1 MSQQVVKLKRTAVE
15 GKVPS
20 TSNIELGEL
29 AINTFDGRI
38 FFEKDNGTPSIQQV
52 VTTNSQTTGSLNI
65 LGDVTA
71 SFFIGNG
78 SQLTNLPNSEISQ
91 VATVTA
97 SFQEVS
103 SISVNHNFD
112 SRNIIVSVYDSS
124 YSQLIPTSVV
134 LTDNDNV
141 DITLSG
147 PHSGFAV
154 VAKGGHIVS
163 GTLVQEVT
171 EVSTVTASFDN
182 QSTIVVTHSFES
194 KNIIVSVY
202 DSNDSQ
208 LIPQSVTLT
217 DLNTATI
224 LLSGNHSG
232 FVVVAKGGH
241 LVSGSA
247 TTSYTNLTNI
257 PSGIVSGSSQ
267 LTSSY
272 DLRYALSGSLGE
284 GGTSDFTELIN
295 VPSGLVSSSSQVEF
309 NNINNT
315 PLSQSANN
323 VTISKSLIP
332 TTSTVDLGTAEKP
345 FRDLY
350 LSSASLYID
359 GQQVISSAANTLT
372 ITTDVGQS
380 IKILETE
387 GDDITLQTD
396 TGNIELKGTVEI
408 QSGKKIID
416 SAGTKILFGDTLGIT
431 GSIEL
436 TGTVDGVDVAQL
448 KTDIDTLEA
457 KTLISSS
464 QQITDGSG
472 LFSGSFNDIH
482 SNPFTS
488 ASNAISTSGHFV
500 PTENEAYDLGSPTQ
514 RWRDLYLSGS
524 TIFLGETKITRT
536 EQGDVEFRDRE
547 TDSLKKIRVD
557 ELEIG
562 SGAFARK
569 IQVDNTGRIKFSD
582 TNDTDKT
589 LDSFGFQG
597 IVTSSNQLSFDE
609 IPGIPAGLISS
620 SFQVNLQETTNYVQ
634 GIKTRLNNEAVISGS
649 TISGNKTF
657 NNDVTIAGNLNVQG
671 TTTTFDTTNFN
682 VADNI
687 IELNYGGSATTAG
700 LLVKDAT
707 APNTVSGSLLWDS
720 TNDYWKGGALG
731 SESKLLVAGGDN
743 VISGSSQVVGILS
756 SLNTYTGSNDT
767 TNTTQNSR
775 LTSLETKT
783 GSLDTTNTAQNSRL
797 TSIESATGSYETKGR
812 GIVSGSSQISYTG
825 LSSIPSG
832 IVSGS
837 SQVSYPSLSN
847 IPSGI
852 VSGSSQITLSSTT
865 GYGSVLNQAVLTS
878 SSPTFAGLTINGK
891 ATATSTG
898 VDGTFA
904 DAYIAQWSGN
914 NNETNAIQ
922 TSVSSVAGS
931 SGFKFQVS
939 NGGGSS
945 ARTNVANF
953 LRDRVTFN
961 TFVGIGTDD
970 PKRGLHISGTSA
982 GAELTITE
990 TTMAV
995 GSKNFNI
1002 VGSSANGTWSLRTLT
1017 DNSLA
1022 QSVNFVS
1029 FTAGTGAATF
1039 SGNVL
1044 PDGNGTRDLGSSTA
1058 RWSTVY
1064 TSDLSLNN
1072 GIGDWTIVE
1081 GEDDLFLYN
1090 NKKGKVYKF
1099 ALTEVDPNVAT
1110 PKKS

>member
-15 GKVPS
+15 GKVPN

-52 VTTNSQTTGSLNI
+52 VTTDSQTTGSLNI

-71 SFFIGNG
+71 SFFVGDG
-78 SQLTNLPNSEISQ
+78 SQITNLPTPEISQ

-112 SRNIIVSVYDSS
+112 SRNIIVSVYDSA

-241 LVSGSA
+241 FVTGSA
-247 TTSYTNLTNI
+247 TTSYTNLTNK

-272 DLRYALSGSLGE
+272 DLRYALSGSVGE

-408 QSGKKIID
+408 QSGKKILD

-431 GSIEL
+431 GSIDL
-436 TGTVDGVDVAQL
+436 TGTVDGVDVAQF
-448 KTDIDTLEA
+448 KTDFDILEG

-472 LFSGSFNDIH
+472 LFSGSFNDVP

-500 PTENEAYDLGSPTQ
+500 PTVNEAYDLGSPTQ

-524 TIFLGETKITRT
+524 TVFLGDTKITRT
-536 EQGDVEFRDRE
+536 AEGDVEFRDRE
-547 TDSLKKIRVD
+547 TDSLRRIRVD

-562 SGAFARK
+562 SGASARK
-569 IQVDNTGRIKFSD
+569 IQVDNTGRIKFA
-582 TNDTDKT
+582 TTQNEDKT
-589 LDSFGFQG
+589 LDAFGFQG

-609 IPGIPAGLISS
+609 IPGIPSGLISS

-720 TNDYWKGGALG
+720 TNDYWKGGALD

-756 SLNTYTGSNDT
+756 SLNTYTSSNDT
-767 TNTTQNSR
+767 TNTT
-775 LTSLETKT
+775 
-783 GSLDTTNTAQNSRL
+783 QNSRL

-812 GIVSGSSQISYTG
+812 GIVSGSSQVSYTG
-825 LSSIPSG
+825 LSS
-832 IVSGS
+832 
-837 SQVSYPSLSN
+837 

-865 GYGSVLNQAVLTS
+865 GYGSVINQAVLTT
-878 SSPTFAGLTINGK
+878 SSPTFASGSFTGNVNLGSITNSGDSSLLNIKQSSTSYNNGIYLERGGERNGYFMYIGGALDALTFRRNYSGTQSDVMSLTRDGSVGINTASPNEKLQVNG
-891 ATATSTG
+891 AISATGTATTPFASSATMDFFSGTTRLISRGANSSTRGGYRFLSEASDGSLSIDVLGIASTG
-898 VDGTFA
+898 T
-904 DAYIAQWSGN
+904 
-914 NNETNAIQ
+914 
-922 TSVSSVAGS
+922 
-931 SGFKFQVS
+931 
-939 NGGGSS
+939 
-945 ARTNVANF
+945 
-953 LRDRVTFN
+953 
-961 TFVGIGTDD
+961 
-970 PKRGLHISGTSA
+970 
-982 GAELTITE
+982 
-990 TTMAV
+990 
-995 GSKNFNI
+995 
-1002 VGSSANGTWSLRTLT
+1002 
-1017 DNSLA
+1017 
-1022 QSVNFVS
+1022 
-1029 FTAGTGAATF
+1029 ATF
-1039 SGNVL
+1039 SANVL
-1044 PDGNGTRDLGSSTA
+1044 PATNGTQDLGSASQ

-1099 ALTEVDPNVAT
+1099 ALTEVDPNIAT